1 MSKLQRAKKQFEQD
15 LISKHNSDMDTIR
28 RGWRLRMEEFERQ
41 KASVDL
47 GYESLQTRLETIAAS
62 LEIKTVK
69 TREECLRLKES
80 IDTLSRSIS
89 KAKAATEM
97 RGIDESA
104 EVQIELR
111 LQMQVAQLK
120 QRLQRT
126 RATANDV
133 MEHRDKYKS
142 MYLKNVSRQ
151 KKIQANREGKV
162 RMAEAIDERKRDL
175 EIFKAAVQE
184 EQDRLAAD
192 IETLRRLREE
202 LLHPPEPPKKKKTPK
217 ELYYEMLRDAG
228 QYVDDDER
236 VAVAGA
242 ANDPIM
248 FDDDSDEAVPDAE
261 PEFDYAQ
268 LEHLENGIRS
278 LLATG
283 NYSESDQLIVDMRN
297 RIKALYH

>member
-126 RATANDV
+126 RSTANDV

-142 MYLKNVSRQ
+142 MYLKNISRQ

-184 EQDRLAAD
+184 EQERLTAD

-228 QYVDDDER
+228 QYVDDNER

-248 FDDDSDEAVPDAE
+248 FDDDSDEPVPDGE